1 MSKGLKRRSMNTK
14 TKLLA
19 LGVAI
24 IIISLSLTPAILQTV
39 GYAGQ
44 PSRIHVACVGDSITA
59 GTEYTIDLWTLLGR
73 NYAVGNF
80 GDPGAGVSSLSD
92 KPYMNQS
99 AFLLALQFEPKIVI
113 IMLGTNDAHTTL
125 NETNADFV
133 NNYVKLVNEFQ
144 KLASK
149 PKIFVVTPPPIFKND
164 ANLSTQFIPQ
174 NVIPN
179 IEQVAN
185 NVNVS
190 VIDVYT
196 PLVNHG
202 EYFPDGV
209 HPDSDGSKAIAK
221 IVYNALDS

>member
-1 MSKGLKRRSMNTK
+1 
-14 TKLLA
+14 
-19 LGVAI
+19 
-24 IIISLSLTPAILQTV
+24 
-39 GYAGQ
+39 
-44 PSRIHVACVGDSITA
+44 
-59 GTEYTIDLWTLLGR
+59 
-73 NYAVGNF
+73 
-80 GDPGAGVSSLSD
+80 
-92 KPYMNQS
+92 
-99 AFLLALQFEPKIVI
+99 
-113 IMLGTNDAHTTL
+113 
-125 NETNADFV
+125 
-133 NNYVKLVNEFQ
+133 VNEFQ

-149 PKIFVVTPPPIFKND
+149 PKIWIVTPPPIFKND

-196 PLVNHG
+196 PLINHS

-221 IVYNALDS
+221 IVYDALDS